1 MKYLPSI
8 LAISLFIFFCSPNA
22 PKNGPNPNDPKFIGT
37 WSPIGGKGIFTFHP
51 DATFDIF
58 DSLPRI
64 HCIGITLKSIKPLQ
78 TSL

>member
-37 WSPIGGKGIFTFHP
+37 WS
-51 DATFDIF
+51 
-58 DSLPRI
+58 
-64 HCIGITLKSIKPLQ
+64 
-78 TSL
+78 